1 MKTRKAI
8 STQPLIRDFT
18 PERIERQTLK
28 RIVQAGR
35 RTPGSDDER
44 PLSFIVILDSEQL
57 TKLAGVGARS
67 GHIARAAAAVALVT
81 PDVVERWVRETI
93 AFDTGRVAQNLML
106 AAWDLGVGSVDSAV
120 FDPALAQQVLGYPD
134 GFRCDHIVSFGHPSE
149 NVPPTKRVRSLPA
162 STHRDRWEEKDRAE
176 DDFNGYQA

>member
-1 MKTRKAI
+1 MIYMIYARV
-8 STQPLIRDFT
+8 STYLWICAA
-18 PERIERQTLK
+18 L
-28 RIVQAGR
+28 
-35 RTPGSDDER
+35 
-44 PLSFIVILDSEQL
+44 LVI
-57 TKLAGVGARS
+57 G
-67 GHIARAAAAVALVT
+67 LVT
-81 PDVVERWVRETI
+81 LNWGLVGIALLAIVYLLAYSFVERWVRETI

-162 STHRDRWEEKDRAE
+162 STHRDRWEEKDRTE
-176 DDFNGYQA
+176 DEFDGYQA